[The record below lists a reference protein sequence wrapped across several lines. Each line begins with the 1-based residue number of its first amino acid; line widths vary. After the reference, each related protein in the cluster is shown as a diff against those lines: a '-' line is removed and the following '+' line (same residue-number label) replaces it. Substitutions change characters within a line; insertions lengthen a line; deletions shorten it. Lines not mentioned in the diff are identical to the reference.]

1 MVQKEIINILEEKIK
16 DLEEFI
22 SAGRGYISTKEY
34 EEMIETLYSAIEV
47 FEMWPISYD
56 VSESVKPKTQKIKL
70 SEIRQLVRKSLN
82 EANEINK
89 KYTHFLIDKNNNKIV
104 NGFEYPSTD
113 KESINYYLKQDIKDQ
128 FPDRKPSEF
137 KLVSKSSLEKSGM
150 NPFDVQNW
158 KSVNEEES
166 CNECNESKKV
176 QKIKVSEVR
185 KIVKSALNEKWKG
198 DAKVEKTGE
207 HADKTV
213 AELKKELKDLKEKSK
228 KYQDQG
234 KKVPKSII
242 DQEREIVFAI
252 RAKQGWKKGKGAIG
266 ESQLKEAKQDYE
278 TYHNSFTDAATDAR
292 EMAEKRGYTID
303 EDDWWN
309 EVASGGRYGRA
320 RPAIGKTHTFTVG
333 LLKDGKPQRKALI
346 FTVYGMESGRYE
358 LVAYIN

>member
-70 SEIRQLVRKSLN
+70 SEIR
-82 EANEINK
+82 E
-89 KYTHFLIDKNNNKIV
+89 
-104 NGFEYPSTD
+104 
-113 KESINYYLKQDIKDQ
+113 
-128 FPDRKPSEF
+128 
-137 KLVSKSSLEKSGM
+137 
-150 NPFDVQNW
+150 
-158 KSVNEEES
+158 
-166 CNECNESKKV
+166 
-176 QKIKVSEVR
+176 
-185 KIVKSALNEKWKG
+185 IVKSALNEKWKG

-207 HADKTV
+207 HADKTI

-228 KYQDQG
+228 KYQDQD

-252 RAKQGWKKGKGAIG
+252 RAKTGWKKGKGAIG

-320 RPAIGKTHTFTVG
+320 RPAIGKTHKFTVG